1 MQRPDGTWVQTGPG
15 GYDATGGSGTS
26 GSSTGDKSISGRLG
40 AVANTFVSEQIADM
54 LKVFSINDTPG
65 ILAPS
70 LNTRTRSS
78 NRFGDEGV
86 AGGA

>member
-1 MQRPDGTWVQTGPG
+1 M
-15 GYDATGGSGTS
+15 
-26 GSSTGDKSISGRLG
+26 
-40 AVANTFVSEQIADM
+40 ANTFVSEQIADM